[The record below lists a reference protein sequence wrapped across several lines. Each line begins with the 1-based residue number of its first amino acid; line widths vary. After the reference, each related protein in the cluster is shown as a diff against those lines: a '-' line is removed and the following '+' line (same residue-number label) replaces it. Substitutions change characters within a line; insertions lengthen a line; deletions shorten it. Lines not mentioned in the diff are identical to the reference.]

1 MIETLAQIVGDSR
14 KGSFT
19 AGIVLWDDTCVVA
32 APIVRYMKGWDRQK
46 IRSYC
51 GQRKWTVSV
60 VHEIKR
66 ERP

>member
-1 MIETLAQIVGDSR
+1 MIETLAQIVGDSQ
-14 KGSFT
+14 KGGFT
-19 AGIVLWDDTCVVA
+19 AGIVLWDDTCVEA
-32 APIVRYMKGWDRQK
+32 APIVRYMKGWSRQK
-46 IRSYC
+46 IRSYV

>member
-1 MIETLAQIVGDSR
+1 MIETLAQIAGDSR

-19 AGIVLWDDTCVVA
+19 AGIVLFDDVVVEA
-32 APIVRYMKGWDRQK
+32 APIVRYMKGWTRQRV
-46 IRSYC
+46 RSYA